1 MFEAKFQSFASASDP
16 SVGGPRLAALRAE
29 LKRLGLDGLVVPRAD
44 AHQNEYVPAA
54 EERLKWLTGFSG
66 SAGTAVVL
74 ADKAAIFVDGRY
86 TLQVGLD
93 VDTAL
98 FQPHNILDTTP
109 EAWIAAHL
117 AGGRLGYDPWLHTRE
132 QAQKLG
138 KAAKAGGGT
147 LVAVE
152 PNPIDQVW
160 ADRPDQP
167 CAEVTLHPLAF
178 AGEAAG
184 AKLDRIRAAMSEAKV
199 DALVVSDPHALA
211 WTFNIRG
218 GDVAHTP
225 LPLGWALIPRSG
237 LPQLFLDHR
246 KLSNAVRA
254 ALAEVASL
262 AEPAEL
268 ETQLSALAAT
278 GAAIRFDQSS
288 APDHLVGVAE
298 RAGGTVSVEADPIAR
313 LKAIKNPVEIAGAR
327 AAHRR
332 DGVAMAR
339 FLAWLDRE
347 APSGTLTEI
356 AVTEALESFRRDT
369 GALRDISFPTIAGAG
384 PNAALPHYRVTAAT
398 NRPITPGILLVD
410 SGGQY
415 LDGTTDITR
424 TIAIGEPTAEMR
436 RHFTLVLKGHIAI
449 AGAVFPAGATGAQLD
464 PFARRA
470 LWAAGLDFDHGTGH
484 GVGSYLS
491 VHEGPAR
498 IARLGHTRLEAG
510 MILSN
515 EPGYYRAGA
524 YGIRIE
530 NLELVREVPTPEG
543 GERPL
548 LGFETLTLAPIDRR
562 LIEPELLARE
572 EIAWLDAY
580 HARVAAEI
588 GPLVDPDTAGWLAA
602 ATRPIL

>member
-1 MFEAKFQSFASASDP
+1 MFEAKFQSFAAASDP
-16 SVGGPRLAALRAE
+16 SVGGPRLQLLRAE
-29 LKRLGLDGLVVPRAD
+29 LARQGLDGLVVPRAD

-74 ADKAAIFVDGRY
+74 RDKAAIFVDGRY

-93 VDTAL
+93 VDTGL
-98 FQPHNILDTTP
+98 FEPHNIVDTTP
-109 EAWIAAHL
+109 EAFIAANL

-132 QAQKLG
+132 QAQRLA
-138 KAAKAGGGT
+138 KAAKAGGGS
-147 LVAVE
+147 LIAAE
-152 PNPIDQVW
+152 PNPIDLVW
-160 ADRPDQP
+160 ADRPAPP
-167 CAEVTLHPLAF
+167 CAEVVLHPLAF
-178 AGEAAG
+178 AGDSAE
-184 AKLDRIRAAMSEAKV
+184 AKLDRIRTGLADAKA
-199 DALVVSDPHALA
+199 DALLVSDPHALA
-211 WTFNIRG
+211 WAFNIRG

-225 LPLGWALIPRSG
+225 LPLGWALIPRQG
-237 LPQLFLDHR
+237 QPQLFLDHR

-254 ALAEVASL
+254 ALADVAQL
-262 AEPAEL
+262 AEPSEL
-268 ETQLSALAAT
+268 ETQLSVLAAT
-278 GAAIRFDQSS
+278 GAVIRIDAAS
-288 APDHLVGVAE
+288 APDRLVGVIE
-298 RAGGTVSVEADPIAR
+298 QAGGTAAVEACPIAR
-313 LKAIKNPVEIAGAR
+313 LKAVKNAVEIAGAR

-332 DGVAMAR
+332 DGAAMAR

-347 APSGTLTEI
+347 APKGALTEI
-356 AVTEALESFRRDT
+356 AVTEALETFRRDGGT
-369 GALRDISFPTIAGAG
+369 LRDISFPTIAGAG
-384 PNAALPHYRVTAAT
+384 PNAALPHYRVTEAT
-398 NRPITPGILLVD
+398 NRAVEPGILLVD

-449 AGAVFPAGATGAQLD
+449 ATAVFPAGITGAQLD

-498 IARLGHTRLEAG
+498 ISRLGHTRLEPG

-530 NLELVREVPTPEG
+530 NLELVREVEAPAG
-543 GERPL
+543 AERPL

-562 LIEPELLARE
+562 LIEPGLLSLE

-588 GPLVDPDTAGWLAA
+588 GPLVDPETAAWLAA
-602 ATRPIL
+602 ATCPIM